1 MTSYT
6 ERTWQAFADR
16 VVVLYESGLE
26 CEDIAKKLD
35 TSELIVAKVIEEY
48 NLDNEE

>member
-1 MTSYT
+1 MNSYT
-6 ERTWQAFADR
+6 ERTWKTFADR
-16 VVVLYESGLE
+16 VISLHESGLE
-26 CEDIAKKLD
+26 CEEIAKKLN